1 MELDPPGLKPR
12 LYTTMIAAGAEAPAL
27 HELYTAA
34 EAPALRDD

>member
-27 HELYTAA
+27 HGG
-34 EAPALRDD
+34 